1 MPPPEPHMHQ
11 PSNHQTYLVDLGRIT
26 NVFVSIDVDA
36 GVLARG
42 LGVALSSPRWPSKV
56 DGDFFIYTK
65 EQSNQ

>member
-1 MPPPEPHMHQ
+1 MHQ
-11 PSNHQTYLVDLGRIT
+11 PSNHQTYLVDVGRIT
-26 NVFVSIDVDA
+26 HVFVSIDVDA

-56 DGDFFIYTK
+56 DGAFLNFIK